1 MSLVALAVLLLVLL
15 GCLTLHVFGLPG
27 NWALLGLVVLW
38 DMFHPEL
45 HLGFGFY
52 ALLVC
57 VALAGEAVEL
67 FAQLFGAKRYGASG
81 KGNLGGFL
89 GAFGGALCGA
99 PFFLG
104 LGALFGA
111 VAGAF
116 AGCYVF
122 ERAHGR
128 TDPDAR
134 RAAMGAMYG
143 KVFGMTAKVACGV
156 VMWVATARALWPA

>member
-1 MSLVALAVLLLVLL
+1 MITVYVSLFLLLLL
-15 GCLTLHVFGLPG
+15 ACLGLNIFGLPG
-27 NWALLGLVVLW
+27 NWLLVGLLVLW
-38 DMFHPEL
+38 DVLHPDPPF
-45 HLGFGFY
+45 GFGFY
-52 ALLVC
+52 ALV
-57 VALAGEAVEL
+57 VGVGLAGEAVEL
-67 FAQLFGAKRYGASG
+67 FAQLFGAKRYGATG

-89 GAFGGALCGA
+89 GAFAGALLGA

-116 AGCYVF
+116 VGCYVF

-128 TDPDAR
+128 TDPEAR

-143 KVFGMTAKVACGV
+143 KVFGITAKVACGV
-156 VMWVATARALWPA
+156 VMWTAAARQLWPA

>member
-1 MSLVALAVLLLVLL
+1 MSVFGLCLFLLLLL
-15 GCLTLHVFGLPG
+15 ACLGLHIFGLPG

-38 DMFHPEL
+38 DVLHPGL
-45 HLGFGFY
+45 RPGFGFY

-67 FAQLFGAKRYGASG
+67 FAQLFGARRYGATG

-89 GAFGGALCGA
+89 GAFVGALAGA

-116 AGCYVF
+116 VGCYVF
-122 ERAHGR
+122 ERSHGR
-128 TDPDAR
+128 ADGEAR

-143 KVFGMTAKVACGV
+143 KVFGLTAKVACGV
-156 VMWVATARALWPA
+156 VMWTASAREFWPA

>member
-1 MSLVALAVLLLVLL
+1 VTLVFLVLFLILLL
-15 GCLTLHVFGLPG
+15 GCLGLHIFGLPG
-27 NWALLGLVVLW
+27 NWVLLGLVILW
-38 DMFHPEL
+38 DVVHPAFHF
-45 HLGFGFY
+45 GFGFY

-67 FAQLFGAKRYGASG
+67 FAQIAGAKRFGATG

-89 GAFGGALCGA
+89 GALAGALLGA

-104 LGALFGA
+104 LGALVGA

-116 AGCYVF
+116 VGCYVF

-128 TDPDAR
+128 ADADAR
-134 RAAMGAMYG
+134 RAALGAMYG
-143 KVFGMTAKVACGV
+143 KVFGLTAKVACGV
-156 VMWVATARALWPA
+156 VMWTAAARELWPA

>member
-1 MSLVALAVLLLVLL
+1 MTFVLAALFLLVLL
-15 GCLTLHVFGLPG
+15 ACLGLHVFGVPG
-27 NWALLGLVVLW
+27 NWAMLGLLALW
-38 DMFHPEL
+38 DYLHPAP
-45 HLGFGFY
+45 HFGFGFY

-67 FAQLFGAKRYGASG
+67 FAQIFGARRYGATG

-89 GAFGGALCGA
+89 GALAGALLGA
-99 PFFLG
+99 PFLLG
-104 LGALFGA
+104 VGALFGA

-116 AGCYVF
+116 LGCYVF

-128 TDPDAR
+128 ADAEAR

-156 VMWVATARALWPA
+156 VMWVAAVRQVWPA

>member
-1 MSLVALAVLLLVLL
+1 MTIAFVVLFLLLLL
-15 GCLTLHVFGLPG
+15 GCLTLHVLGLPA
-27 NWALLGLVVLW
+27 NWLLLGLVALW
-38 DMFHPEL
+38 DYFHPAP
-45 HLGFGFY
+45 HLGFAFY
-52 ALLVC
+52 AMLVC
-57 VALAGEAVEL
+57 VGLAGEAVEL
-67 FAQLFGAKRYGASG
+67 FAQVFGAKKYGATG

-89 GAFGGALCGA
+89 GAFAGALLGA
-99 PFFLG
+99 PFLLG

-116 AGCYVF
+116 VGCYVF

-128 TDPDAR
+128 AGAEAR

>member
-1 MSLVALAVLLLVLL
+1 MSLVLLTFFLLLLL
-15 GCLTLHVFGLPG
+15 ACLTLHVFGLPG
-27 NWALLGLVVLW
+27 NWLLLGLVVLW
-38 DMFHPEL
+38 DVLHPSL
-45 HLGFGFY
+45 HLDFGFY

-67 FAQLFGAKRYGASG
+67 FAQLFGAKRYGATG

-116 AGCYVF
+116 FGCYMF
-122 ERAHGR
+122 ERLHGR
-128 TDPDAR
+128 DDAAAR
-134 RAAMGAMYG
+134 RAAWGAMYG
-143 KVFGMTAKVACGV
+143 KVFGLTAKVACGV
-156 VMWVATARALWPA
+156 VMWTASARELWPA

>member
-1 MSLVALAVLLLVLL
+1 MVLLTFFLL
-15 GCLTLHVFGLPG
+15 LLLACLTLHVFSLPG
-27 NWALLGLVVLW
+27 NWLLLGLVVLW
-38 DMFHPEL
+38 DVLHPSL
-45 HLGFGFY
+45 HLDFGFY

-67 FAQLFGAKRYGASG
+67 FAQLFGAKRYGATG

-116 AGCYVF
+116 FGCYMF
-122 ERAHGR
+122 ERLHGR
-128 TDPDAR
+128 DDA
-134 RAAMGAMYG
+134 AARHAAWGAMYG
-143 KVFGMTAKVACGV
+143 KVFGLTAKVACGV
-156 VMWVATARALWPA
+156 VMWTASARELWPA